1 MNLDQKTIAVIGLGY
16 VGLPLAV
23 EFGKSRRVIG
33 FDINEARLAQLR
45 GGTDSTLEVPDDELA
60 EAGRGIDADRVLV
73 DLARCADGR
82 MHLRFARGH
91 EYLVGF
97 PVQATCR
104 GCGTLNNATAPAR

>member
-1 MNLDQKTIAVIGLGY
+1 MPTPFSAHRVAQSRASVAAPRPTIPHNEWRCTRCYKLLG
-16 VGLPLAV
+16 VC
-23 EFGKSRRVIG
+23 R
-33 FDINEARLAQLR
+33 
-45 GGTDSTLEVPDDELA
+45 
-60 EAGRGIDADRVLV
+60 
-73 DLARCADGR
+73 DGR